1 MLMRMKIFSAL
12 DFFMRNHSKVVVVLI
27 PELCS
32 SLACVNL
39 PFSFQKGENRFE
51 FAFAFALLIGLVNSQ
66 ESSQRRNKRER
77 TYHLSEIFNPPN
89 SPGQFLG

>member
-1 MLMRMKIFSAL
+1 MLMRLKIFSAL

-51 FAFAFALLIGLVNSQ
+51 FAFALLIGLVNSQ

-77 TYHLSEIFNPPN
+77 MRFSIPRIPQGNFWARLEIR
-89 SPGQFLG
+89 

>member
-1 MLMRMKIFSAL
+1 MLMRLKIFSAL

-39 PFSFQKGENRFE
+39 PFSFKKGENRFE
-51 FAFAFALLIGLVNSQ
+51 FAFALLIGLVNSQ
-66 ESSQRRNKRER
+66 ESSQRRNKRES